1 MVFTLI
7 DHRNDAV
14 KCSRKLK
21 WNHGPQAGKMWS
33 ICFYSNI
40 YFSLVVAS
48 QATFFMLFF
57 VFLLYL
63 CSFMHQ
69 LTEISPHMLKIG
81 SSLSMLRSKIIFT
94 KNQKQ
99 NNRHYVTCYVISM
112 IYTLTDHNSRPI
124 SARKFA

>member
-21 WNHGPQAGKMWS
+21 WNHEPLAGKMWS

-124 SARKFA
+124 NAEFA